1 MLNDALPMKGELTLT
16 LVDSEG
22 KVKDFRELKN
32 LIVQVGKNFVASAL
46 INSST
51 SPFTYMAVGT
61 NGTAATT
68 ADTTLGTELA
78 RQVFSSSSVSTNVV
92 TLSTTYAAGTA
103 TGTLQEA
110 GIFNASSG
118 GTMLSHVVFSAVSK
132 GASDSLVITWTITA
146 G

>member
-1 MLNDALPMKGELTLT
+1 MLNDTLPMKGELTLT
-16 LVDSEG
+16 LLDSEG
-22 KVKDFRELKN
+22 KVKDFKELKN
-32 LIVQVGKNFVASAL
+32 LIVQVGKNFVANAL
-46 INSST
+46 INNST

-68 ADTTLGTELA
+68 SDTTLGAEIA

-118 GTMLSHVVFSAVSK
+118 GTMLSHVVFSSVSK